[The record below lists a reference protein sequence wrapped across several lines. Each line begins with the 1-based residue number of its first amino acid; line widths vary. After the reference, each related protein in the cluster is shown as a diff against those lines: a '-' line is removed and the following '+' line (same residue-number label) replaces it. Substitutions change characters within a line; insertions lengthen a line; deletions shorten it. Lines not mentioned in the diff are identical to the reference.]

1 VDSHKAT
8 PERALIKATLSSPRK
23 GFAQP
28 ALLYVF
34 AFFGTLAKTKKYARN
49 QMIRGG
55 DIVKGSCLLQ
65 KGQPYLVVE
74 REFHNPG
81 KGTAVARIKMKSI
94 KDGSVLSLTI
104 PTQQEVEDA
113 QVDIH
118 TCQYQYADQ
127 DNYHFMDNENYEQ
140 YEVSIADNPD
150 KKFYLKDGDVYELTI
165 WEGKVI
171 DIKIPYKVVFE
182 VAESENYVKG
192 DTVSGATKPVVTETG
207 LTVRVPLFI
216 KQGEKIMVNTET
228 NEYVERVN

>member
-1 VDSHKAT
+1 
-8 PERALIKATLSSPRK
+8 
-23 GFAQP
+23 
-28 ALLYVF
+28 
-34 AFFGTLAKTKKYARN
+34 
-49 QMIRGG
+49 MIRGG

-65 KGQPYLVVE
+65 KGQPYLVIE

-81 KGTAVARIKMKSI
+81 KGTAIARIKMKSI

-113 QVDIH
+113 VVDTR

-127 DNYHFMDNENYEQ
+127 DHFHFMDNETYDQ
-140 YEVSIADNPD
+140 YEVPVSEMEE
-150 KKFYLKDGDVYELTI
+150 KKYYLKEGDPYELII
-165 WEGKVI
+165 WEGSVI
-171 DIKIPYKVVFE
+171 DIKIPYKVVFT

-216 KQGEKIMVNTET
+216 KQGERILVNTET
-228 NEYVERVN
+228 NEYVERVNG

>member
-1 VDSHKAT
+1 
-8 PERALIKATLSSPRK
+8 
-23 GFAQP
+23 
-28 ALLYVF
+28 
-34 AFFGTLAKTKKYARN
+34 
-49 QMIRGG
+49 MIRGG

-65 KGQPYLVVE
+65 KGQPYLVVD

-113 QVDIH
+113 QVEIH
-118 TCQYQYADQ
+118 ACQYQFADQ
-127 DNYHFMDNENYEQ
+127 EYYHFMDNETYDQ
-140 YEVSIADNPD
+140 YEVSIADNPE
-150 KKFYLKDGDVYELTI
+150 KKFYLKEGESYEVTI

-171 DIKIPYKVVFE
+171 DIKIPYKVVFT

-216 KQGEKIMVNTET
+216 KQDEKILVNTET
-228 NEYVERVN
+228 NEYVERVNS